1 MTSWLPDMTA
11 PEVEAS
17 GIRPVLMP
25 VGSLEQHG
33 PHLPLDTDSAIAE
46 SFARALGD
54 AVEALVAPGLGYG
67 YRSHPSSGGGE
78 IFRATTSLS
87 GAGLCQ
93 ATRDVLSA
101 FARHGYRDL
110 VLVNGHYENA
120 AFLVEAATLV
130 SEQYDVRVLSLNWW
144 ELVPADRLDEVFG
157 GAFPGW
163 EAEHAG
169 IAETSLMMH
178 FHPER
183 VRADLISDRVAEI
196 LPPTY
201 TVVPERAG
209 LVDPSG
215 VLRTA
220 AGSSADIGRRI
231 AEEVLS
237 AGEQILRR
245 ELGGLE
251 R

>member
-1 MTSWLPDMTA
+1 MTYVLAEMTA
-11 PEVEAS
+11 PEVEAC
-17 GIRPVLMP
+17 GDRTVLMP

-33 PHLPLDTDSAIAE
+33 PHLPLDTDTAVAE
-46 SFARALGD
+46 SFARALSNATG
-54 AVEALVAPGLGYG
+54 ALVAPGLGYG
-67 YRSHPSSGGGE
+67 YRSQPASGGGE
-78 IFRATTSLS
+78 IFRTTTSLS

-93 ATRDVLSA
+93 ATTDVLAA
-101 FARHGYRDL
+101 FARHGYAEL
-110 VLVNGHYENA
+110 VLVNGHFENTS
-120 AFLVEAATLV
+120 FIVEAAAV
-130 SEQYDVRVLSLNWW
+130 VAERYNVRVVSLNWW

-183 VRADLISDRVAEI
+183 VRTELISDRVSEI
-196 LPPTY
+196 VPPSY
-201 TVVPERAG
+201 TVVPERPG

-220 AGSSADIGRRI
+220 AGSSAEIGRAL
-231 AEEVLS
+231 AEEVLAAS
-237 AGEQILRR
+237 RR
-245 ELGGLE
+245 VLDLELGE
-251 R
+251 RSR

>member
-1 MTSWLPDMTA
+1 MTYWLPEMTA
-11 PEVEAS
+11 PEVEAC
-17 GIRPVLMP
+17 GVRPVLMP

-46 SFARALGD
+46 SFARTLGH
-54 AVEALVAPGLGYG
+54 VFEALVAPGLGYG
-67 YRSHPSSGGGE
+67 YRSHPASGGGE
-78 IFRATTSLS
+78 LFRATTSLS
-87 GAGLCQ
+87 GAGLCR
-93 ATRDVLSA
+93 ATTDVLSA
-101 FARHGYRDL
+101 FARHGYREL
-110 VLVNGHYENA
+110 VLVNGHFENS

-130 SEQYDVRVLSLNWW
+130 AERYDVKVVALNWW
-144 ELVPADRLDEVFG
+144 ELVPADRLDDVFG

-178 FHPER
+178 LHPDR
-183 VRADLISDRVAEI
+183 VRAELVSDRVAE
-196 LPPTY
+196 LAPPTY
-201 TVVPERAG
+201 TVVPERPG

-220 AGSSADIGRRI
+220 AGSTAEIGRKI
-231 AEEVLS
+231 AAEVLAAS
-237 AGEQILRR
+237 ERILRL
-245 ELGGLE
+245 ELGVTA

>member
-1 MTSWLPDMTA
+1 MTG
-11 PEVEAS
+11 PEVEAC
-17 GIRPVLMP
+17 GVRPVLMP

-33 PHLPLDTDSAIAE
+33 PHLPLDTDMALAE

-67 YRSHPSSGGGE
+67 YRSQPASGGGE
-78 IFRATTSLS
+78 IFRSTTSLS
-87 GAGLCQ
+87 GEGLCR
-93 ATRDVLSA
+93 ATADVLAA

-110 VLVNGHYENA
+110 VLVNGHYENT
-120 AFLVEAATLV
+120 AFIVEAATLV
-130 SEQYDVRVLSLNWW
+130 SERYDVRVVSLNWW

-169 IAETSLMMH
+169 IAETSLMLH
-178 FHPER
+178 FHPDR
-183 VRADLISDRVAEI
+183 VREELISGRIAEI
-196 LPPTY
+196 VPPAY
-201 TVVPERAG
+201 TVVPERPG

-220 AGSSADIGRRI
+220 AGSSAAIGGRL
-231 AEEVLS
+231 AEEVLAAS
-237 AGEQILRR
+237 ERILRL
-245 ELGGLE
+245 ELGGPW
-251 R
+251 